1 MPGGRE
7 EAKSGGGAG
16 GEAGVGGGGVR
27 TGRGVAREDRSEAMK
42 TLSLSKRE

>member
-7 EAKSGGGAG
+7 EAKSGGGA
-16 GEAGVGGGGVR
+16 GGGGVR